1 MAEKKSDTS
10 EKAGDA
16 HDVEVDEFSE
26 ALKERIAQLEGMNE
40 RLMAEARKN
49 EGEKRFIQSE
59 MTRLQKEIQRMKF
72 ELDRMKTP
80 PMIIGTIKDVLTD
93 GRVVV
98 KSSTGP
104 DFIVNTAEYISDEH
118 VDIGARVA
126 LNKQSLAVVGVLPQ
140 SLDPII
146 TGGEVI
152 EKPETTYD
160 DIGGLADQI
169 REVKEAVE
177 DPLLKPE
184 LFKKVGIE
192 PPKGI
197 LLSGPPGTGKTLL
210 AKAAAHQTDA
220 TFIKFVG
227 SELVQKYIG
236 EGARL
241 VRELF
246 DMARERAPAIVFID
260 ELDSVGAKRLEVAT
274 SGDREVQ
281 RTLMQLLSELDGFD
295 SLENVKIIGA
305 TNRPDILDDALLRP
319 GRFDRIIEIPSPNY
333 EGRMEI
339 FHIHCRKMNVVKT
352 LDFEELAMKSPGAT
366 GAEIKAICTEA
377 GMFAIRDNRSKVRMQ
392 DFLDAIQKVLGDEI
406 PGREEAGQMFA

>member
-1 MAEKKSDTS
+1 MEEEYKDD
-10 EKAGDA
+10 EI
-16 HDVEVDEFSE
+16 EEFSN
-26 ALKERIAQLEGMNE
+26 ALAKRIAALEDMND
-40 RLMAEARKN
+40 RLLDETKRN
-49 EGEKRFIQSE
+49 DGEKRYIQSE
-59 MTRLQKEIQRMKF
+59 MTRLQKEIQRIKF

-80 PMIIGTIKDVLTD
+80 PLIIGTIKDVLTD

-104 DFIVNTAEYISDEH
+104 DFIVNIAEYISSDN
-118 VDIGARVA
+118 VIVGTRVA
-126 LNKQSLAVVGVLPQ
+126 LNKQSLAVVGVLPA
-140 SLDPII
+140 SLDPIV

-160 DIGGLADQI
+160 DIGGLDEQI
-169 REVKEAVE
+169 REIKEAVE

-184 LFKKVGIE
+184 LYKKVGIE
-192 PPKGI
+192 PPNGV
-197 LLSGPPGTGKTLL
+197 LLVGPPGTGKTLL
-210 AKAAAHQTDA
+210 AKAAAHQTEA

-246 DMARERAPAIVFID
+246 DMAREKAPTIVFID

-281 RTLMQLLSELDGFD
+281 RTLMQLLAELDGFD

-305 TNRPDILDDALLRP
+305 TNRPDILDEALLRP
-319 GRFDRIIEIPSPNY
+319 GRFDRIIEIPTPNY
-333 EGRMEI
+333 EGRLQI
-339 FHIHCRKMNVVKT
+339 FHIHSRKMNLAKNIN
-352 LDFEELAMKSPGAT
+352 FEEVTTKTPDAT

-377 GMFAIRDNRSKVRMQ
+377 GMFAIRDNRSRVKMNDFIQAIDKVMGEE
-392 DFLDAIQKVLGDEI
+392 LDSQ
-406 PGREEAGQMFA
+406 EEMGKMFA